1 MTVTGA
7 IHWGTLIEV
16 VWVSL
21 VAGIGVTA
29 MFSLVI
35 LASARATEHGRAGRG
50 GTALGFAALA
60 VLALCA
66 FGAGIA
72 LGVQVMLQK

>member
-1 MTVTGA
+1 MVTAA
-7 IHWGTLIEV
+7 IHWDTLLEV

-21 VAGIGVTA
+21 VGGVGVTA
-29 MFSLVI
+29 VFSLVI
-35 LASARATEHGRAGRG
+35 LASARATEHSRAGRSG
-50 GTALGFAALA
+50 AALGFGGLA

-72 LGVQVMLQK
+72 LGVQVMLEK